1 MRPCRAVVLWLI
13 FSLQALPAQ
22 QIESVAILDLEGRGI
37 SMMEA
42 ASLTDRLRSEL
53 VRTGKVTVVERGQM
67 EQILREQDFQLIGCT
82 TEECA
87 VEVGQLLGV
96 TKMLAGS
103 VGKVGS
109 TFSID
114 LRTIDVQTGRIA
126 SSLIRNYRGEIDGLL
141 DEMGFVAGELVKM
154 LAPEI
159 DEEPPAEPSPALA
172 AIRSEPAGARVT
184 LNGDPVSNTP
194 IDSLVLAP
202 DKPNRLT
209 INLEGYTP
217 IDTGFV
223 PVAGEHYNL
232 AWNLV
237 ALKSWLSVTSTP
249 YGAVAILGGRQIG
262 NTPISR
268 HEISPGVRYNLSLQL
283 GNYVRVDTTFV
294 AIAGEHTR
302 LSIPLQRISVAQAP
316 AAASKAQPTVKPK
329 DGGSGWIMVAI
340 IMAAGGYYGYTEG
353 WFGGDEVDER
363 PSVGQPPGV
372 PVQ

>member
-1 MRPCRAVVLWLI
+1 MRSCRAVGLWLI

-22 QIESVAILDLEGRGI
+22 QTESVAILDLEGRGI
-37 SMMEA
+37 STMEA

-67 EQILREQDFQLIGCT
+67 EQVLTEQNFQLTGCT
-82 TEECA
+82 SDDCA

-96 TKMLAGS
+96 TVMLAGS
-103 VGKVGS
+103 IGKVGS

-141 DEMGFVAGELVKM
+141 DEMRFVASELVKL
-154 LAPEI
+154 LASDVGAEL
-159 DEEPPAEPSPALA
+159 PAEPAPALA
-172 AIRSEPAGARVT
+172 TIRSEPAGARVT
-184 LNGDPVSNTP
+184 LDDVPVGNTP
-194 IDSLVLAP
+194 LDSLVLSP

-209 INLEGYTP
+209 INLEGYSP
-217 IDTGFV
+217 IDTGLV
-223 PVAGEHYNL
+223 PTAGEQYDL

-249 YGAVAILGGRQIG
+249 YGAVAILGGRRIG

-268 HEISPGVRYNLSLQL
+268 YEISPGVPYNLSLQL

-316 AAASKAQPTVKPK
+316 PAAPKAQPTVKPK
-329 DGGSGWIMVAI
+329 GGGSGWIMVAI

-353 WFGGDEVDER
+353 WFGGDEEEER
-363 PSVGQPPGV
+363 LTVGQPPGV